1 MVAGASRAKPNN
13 LFETTISENKTEAVV
28 KSAIIFGA
36 NASGKT
42 NIIRFLF
49 GIVRLIRNE
58 DTMVDKEISLYDPFK
73 FDANVVNNPIR
84 FSIDFVV
91 KGIKYEYEFSFNKK
105 DILAEKLSYYP
116 QGESVLIFEREN
128 TEESKHGI
136 KFGALPEKQ
145 TLEVFNNQLLLSKF
159 IIDTPHDVITPA
171 ANYLANIIV
180 ANGYHRDMLNNL
192 YDEVIGWM
200 STDEENKRKL
210 AALLAFADTGVKDF
224 KVNKHPEFPEKYYM
238 RSVHTLFENKEEIGT
253 EDLPIFEESFGTRV
267 LFVLGGKILQALKNG
282 TPLFVD
288 EIDSGL
294 HTYITQFL
302 VELFRNEK
310 INSQNAQLILTTHDV
325 NLLDQHFIRK
335 DQVWF
340 TEKDEF
346 GCSQLF
352 SLSDFED
359 VKEDTPFAKWYMSQK
374 FGAVPVLK
382 SLEGLF

>member
-1 MVAGASRAKPNN
+1 
-13 LFETTISENKTEAVV
+13 
-28 KSAIIFGA
+28 
-36 NASGKT
+36 
-42 NIIRFLF
+42 
-49 GIVRLIRNE
+49 
-58 DTMVDKEISLYDPFK
+58 
-73 FDANVVNNPIR
+73 
-84 FSIDFVV
+84 V
-91 KGIKYEYEFSFNKK
+91 KGIKYEYEFSYNKK

-116 QGESVLIFEREN
+116 KNESVLIFEREN
-128 TEESKHGI
+128 TEESRHKI
-136 KFGALPEKQ
+136 KFGALPKKQ
-145 TLEVFNNQLLLSKF
+145 KLEVFNNQLLLSKF
-159 IIDTPHDVITPA
+159 ITDTPHDVITPA

-180 ANGYHRDMLNNL
+180 VNGYNGNMLNNR
-192 YDEVIGWM
+192 YNEVIEWM
-200 STDEENKRKL
+200 SADEENKRKL

-224 KVNKHPEFPEKYYM
+224 EIKKHPEFPERYSL
-238 RSVHTLFENKEEIGT
+238 RAAHTLFKNKEKIGT
-253 EDLPIFEESFGTRV
+253 EDLSIFEESFGTRV
-267 LFVLGGKILQALKNG
+267 LFVFGGKILQALNSG

-302 VELFRNEK
+302 VDLFRNEK
-310 INSQNAQLILTTHDV
+310 INSQNAQLIVTTHDV
-325 NLLDQHFIRK
+325 NLLDQHLIRK

-340 TEKDEF
+340 TEKDKF